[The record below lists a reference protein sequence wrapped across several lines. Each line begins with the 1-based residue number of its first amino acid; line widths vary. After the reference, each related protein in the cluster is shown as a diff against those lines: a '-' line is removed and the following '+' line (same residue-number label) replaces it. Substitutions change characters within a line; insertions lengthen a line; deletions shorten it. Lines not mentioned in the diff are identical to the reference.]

1 MDLGT
6 SALLLAT
13 WWHTAWARL
22 PWILL
27 GSGVALLW
35 VTLLLLMM
43 SRWGQARTLSKCIAL
58 SVLAHLLLLGY
69 ACLIVPLRP
78 LVVGPTH
85 RTVGVQL
92 LVGPETDLVPPT
104 ESIRQPISS
113 SADIDLPDSLPQP
126 EPFLS
131 PVAPPDAFAGVSA
144 AKESSSELAALVGD
158 LPTTEADLRSAVE
171 ELADLPPAD
180 PLAAT
185 EIDVAAPV
193 RQPPVEQDLLP
204 LPTPAPVPLA
214 PSPTDLGDARTD
226 GRPQPDPLSAP
237 AGWDLTPNP
246 EELPDLIAGT
256 QDVAVDA
263 AAQAA
268 SDRVPSRPVSLA
280 TRRALDAAGLP
291 AVYRGRQP
299 QQRQR
304 LVVEQGGSADTEAA
318 VEAALAWLARR
329 RTRATDIGTLKPGKA
344 AATHAS
350 LPHRWAWLTVSRPIR
365 RRPVWP
371 CLAFLAAGHTHQ
383 QGQYQPQVARGV
395 EFLRQSQSPAT
406 GCMAGN
412 AGRYVA
418 MYCHGIATLALSEA
432 YIMTHD
438 ESLRRPLERAV
449 HYTVVTQHPTT
460 GGWRYQPGDQGDTS
474 QFGWQ
479 LMALVSA
486 RSAGIEVPVHVWQG
500 ADRWL
505 QRVALGSHG
514 GLACYTPDRRV
525 ASHSMTAEALTCRF
539 FLESRPNQ
547 ALIDEAANFIVRATP
562 DQDPMNLYYFY
573 YATMAMHQVQDHRWI
588 AWNRA
593 LTTKLLATQHE
604 RRRTGRQLGPGPRLG
619 LHRRAG
625 LQHGPGLSVPGNL
638 LPLPADHGPDGPDR
652 GHVARATLRAYP
664 RTALWPVS

>member
-35 VTLLLLMM
+35 VTLLLMMM

-92 LVGPETDLVPPT
+92 LVGPETDLLPPT
-104 ESIRQPISS
+104 ESIRPPISS

-144 AKESSSELAALVGD
+144 ARESSSELTALVGD
-158 LPTTEADLRSAVE
+158 LPPTAADLRSAVE

-214 PSPTDLGDARTD
+214 TSPTDLGDARAD

-237 AGWDLTPNP
+237 AGWDLTPDP

-263 AAQAA
+263 AAQTA

-291 AVYRGRQP
+291 AMYRGRQP

-318 VEAALAWLARR
+318 VEAALAWLARAQNPR
-329 RTRATDIGTLKPGKA
+329 DGHWDTRAWEGGRDTREFA
-344 AATHAS
+344 ASVGMAHGIQADTATTGLA
-350 LPHRWAWLTVSRPIR
+350 L
-365 RRPVWP
+365 
-371 CLAFLAAGHTHQ
+371 LAFLAAGHTHQ

-514 GLACYTPDRRV
+514 GLACYTPDRRI

-547 ALIDEAANFIVRATP
+547 ALIDEAADFIVRATP

-593 LTTKLLATQHE
+593 LTTKLLATQQSADALAGSWDPDPVWGYTGGRVYSTALACLCLEIYYRYLPIMDQMGPTAGTWRE
-604 RRRTGRQLGPGPRLG
+604 RR
-619 LHRRAG
+619 
-625 LQHGPGLSVPGNL
+625 
-638 LPLPADHGPDGPDR
+638 
-652 GHVARATLRAYP
+652 
-664 RTALWPVS
+664 